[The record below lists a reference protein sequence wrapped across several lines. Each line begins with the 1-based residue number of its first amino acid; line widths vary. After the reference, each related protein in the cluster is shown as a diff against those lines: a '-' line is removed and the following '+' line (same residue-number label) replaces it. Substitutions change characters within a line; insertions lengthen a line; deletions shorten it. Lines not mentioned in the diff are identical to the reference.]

1 LPDELKDNTQ
11 PKKKR
16 VLGDGWQNWDG
27 QIDLE
32 LESTKRILFI
42 LVSIFGVFIIAG
54 AVVLF
59 SWLINP
65 RLMEISAFLGMAI
78 QYCILGFAALV
89 ALWLVLFSVS
99 SLFKFRL
106 FAPLLLV
113 PKLINFLLSLTLRI
127 GKLLGISEDRL
138 VNSFFKIHNLIL
150 RFKKIRIKP
159 QELMVLLPR
168 CLKKDYFQ
176 SLRRLKEKYDF
187 QMFTVG
193 GGTQARLKIRS
204 VMPRAIIAVACERD
218 LLSGFIEVN
227 PKIPVIGL
235 SNIRPEGP
243 CQNTEIDLRQIEMTI
258 RHLLN
263 CNRLQKAMF
272 I

>member
-1 LPDELKDNTQ
+1 MSDELKDKAQ
-11 PKKKR
+11 PRKKR
-16 VLGDGWQNWDG
+16 VLGDEWQNWDG
-27 QIDLE
+27 QIDTE
-32 LESTKRILFI
+32 LENTKRILFI
-42 LVSIFGVFIIAG
+42 LVSVFGVFLTAG
-54 AVVLF
+54 AVLLF
-59 SWLINP
+59 DWLIHP
-65 RLMEISAFLGMAI
+65 RLMEISSFLGMAI
-78 QYCILGFAALV
+78 QYCLVGFAALV
-89 ALWLVLFSVS
+89 ALWLILFIIS
-99 SLFKFRL
+99 SAFNFRL

-113 PKLINFLLSLTLRI
+113 PKLINFLLGLTLKV
-127 GKLLGISEDRL
+127 GKIMGISEDRL

-176 SLRRLKEKYDF
+176 NLRRLKDKYNF

-204 VMPRAIIAVACERD
+204 VMPRAIIAIACERD
-218 LLSGFIEVN
+218 LLSGFLEVN

-235 SNIRPEGP
+235 SNSRPEGP

-258 RHLLN
+258 RQLIDNSHLH
-263 CNRLQKAMF
+263 KAMF